1 MGDDISKL
9 KKSIQAIK
17 KVITREVKP
26 LARKEPIEKP
36 KLP

>member
-17 KVITREVKP
+17 KVISKEVKP
-26 LARKEPIEKP
+26 PTRKEPIQKP